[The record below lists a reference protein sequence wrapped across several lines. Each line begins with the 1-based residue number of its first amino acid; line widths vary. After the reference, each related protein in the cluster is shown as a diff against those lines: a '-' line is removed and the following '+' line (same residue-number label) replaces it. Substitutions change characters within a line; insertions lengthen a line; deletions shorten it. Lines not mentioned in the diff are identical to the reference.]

1 MNEHKNDIVKYCA
14 YSLLLLA
21 LYVLQTARGTSLS
34 LWGLQLD
41 VIPFFVVTLALF
53 EGPYGAGSLGFAAG
67 LLCAVGSPV
76 LDGLLAL
83 YYGALGVLCGMFALR
98 YMRRVLPSALLLGL
112 LATVFKGVVGYLFYY
127 ALFFNAPAGRAAL
140 LLLGDCAVSLLPA
153 ALVFFIVRAIYLRF
167 AEKDEA

>member
-83 YYGALGVLCGMFALR
+83 YYGVLGVLCGMFALR
-98 YMRRVLPSALLLGL
+98 YMRRVLPSALLLGCWRL
-112 LATVFKGVVGYLFYY
+112 CSRESSAICFITRSFSTPR
-127 ALFFNAPAGRAAL
+127 PAGPPCCCSATAL
-140 LLLGDCAVSLLPA
+140 SHFCPA

>member
-34 LWGLQLD
+34 LWGLQL
-41 VIPFFVVTLALF
+41 VVTLALF

-83 YYGALGVLCGMFALR
+83 YYGVLGVLCGMFALR

-112 LATVFKGVVGYLFYY
+112 LATVFKGVIGYLFYY

>member
-1 MNEHKNDIVKYCA
+1 MSEHKNDIIKYCA

-21 LYVLQTARGTSLS
+21 VFILQSARGTSPS

-41 VIPFFVVTLALF
+41 VIPFFVVTIALF

-67 LLCAVGSPV
+67 LLCTVGSPV
-76 LDGLLAL
+76 PDGVLAL
-83 YYGALGVLCGMFALR
+83 YYGVLGTLCGMFALR

-112 LATVFKGVVGYLFYY
+112 LATVVKGVAGYLFYY
-127 ALFFNAPAGRAAL
+127 ALFYNAPAGRAAL
-140 LLLGDCAVSLLPA
+140 LLLGDCTVSLAPA
-153 ALVFFIVRAIYLRF
+153 ALVFFAVRAIYLRF

>member
-83 YYGALGVLCGMFALR
+83 YYGVLGV
-98 YMRRVLPSALLLGL
+98 
-112 LATVFKGVVGYLFYY
+112 LATVFKGVIGYLFYY

>member
-1 MNEHKNDIVKYCA
+1 M
-14 YSLLLLA
+14 
-21 LYVLQTARGTSLS
+21 
-34 LWGLQLD
+34 
-41 VIPFFVVTLALF
+41 TLALF

-83 YYGALGVLCGMFALR
+83 YYGVLGVLCGMFALR

-112 LATVFKGVVGYLFYY
+112 LATVFKGVIGYLFYY